1 MALEGMLWHPEKLL
15 CPPQA
20 GRRLWWPPGRT
31 GPLVQAQGLH
41 VSWGISVAVPG
52 HVSGSRCC
60 APARALSSVERRE
73 GVGLGQSGVS
83 REGHGHRRGLAAAG
97 ERSHGGHGL
106 GSEGLRLCPA
116 TCSLMKTELRPPG
129 VEPVDG

>member
-1 MALEGMLWHPEKLL
+1 MALEGMLLHPEKLL

-20 GRRLWWPPGRT
+20 GRRFWWTPRRT

-60 APARALSSVERRE
+60 APARAPSSVERRE
-73 GVGLGQSGVS
+73 GLGLGQSDGASGVS
-83 REGHGHRRGLAAAG
+83 REGHGHRGRLAAAG
-97 ERSHGGHGL
+97 ERSHGGQGL
-106 GSEGLRLCPA
+106 GSGPP
-116 TCSLMKTELRPPG
+116 SRPG
-129 VEPVDG
+129 YVQSHES